1 MNEQIANAKCNPWPH
16 RLAVALAL
24 VTLPLIGVGG
34 LVTTYDAGMAVPDWP
49 GTYGYNLFLYP
60 LSTWWSGPWDL
71 FVEHGHRLLGAL
83 AGLLTIGLVIAVWLG
98 DSRRWMRDA
107 SLAALGLVIFQG
119 VLGGLRVLLDVRM
132 MALVHGCTGPL
143 FFAFSM
149 CLVEM
154 TSRSWRQPAAVQNMP
169 AGKRFARGTSL
180 AACLAYLQLT
190 VGALL
195 RHIPLDAP
203 PQVFRAALLFHLVFA
218 GVLAVL
224 LVMLAFAAVRGAAG
238 HPSLRTPAVCLSLL
252 VFCQVALGIS
262 TYVMKYSWPA
272 WMDRFGFAAS
282 YVVQERTLSQALIV
296 TEHVVCGSLI
306 LAALTTLSLRSSRLY
321 AAKTAAELGSN
332 LALVRAAA

>member
-1 MNEQIANAKCNPWPH
+1 MTEQAKLSKRGPWPH

-24 VTLPLIGVGG
+24 VSLPLIGVGG

-83 AGLLTIGLVIAVWLG
+83 AGILTIALVVAIWLG
-98 DSRRWMRDA
+98 DDRRWMRDA

-119 VLGGLRVLLDVRM
+119 VLGGMRVLLDERM

-143 FFAFSM
+143 FFAFVM

-154 TSRSWRQPAAVQNMP
+154 TSRNWRERELVEPSP
-169 AGKRFARGTSL
+169 AGRRFARSAGI
-180 AACLAYLQLT
+180 AACLSYLQLT

-203 PQVFRAALLFHLVFA
+203 PQVFRAALVFHLVFA
-218 GVLAVL
+218 GILTLLLSILAFAVLRGSAAHRPLRMPAIFLSL
-224 LVMLAFAAVRGAAG
+224 LVMLQLVLGA
-238 HPSLRTPAVCLSLL
+238 T
-252 VFCQVALGIS
+252 

-272 WMDRFGFAAS
+272 WMDSFGFAAG
-282 YVVQERTLSQALIV
+282 YVVQERNFAQGLIV

-306 LAALTTLSLRSSRLY
+306 LASLTTLALRAARVSAGQTAGEVGSRSLF
-321 AAKTAAELGSN
+321 A
-332 LALVRAAA
+332 RAAA

>member
-1 MNEQIANAKCNPWPH
+1 MNEQITSAKYNPWPH

-34 LVTTYDAGMAVPDWP
+34 LVTTFDAGMAVPDWP

-83 AGLLTIGLVIAVWLG
+83 AGILTIGLVIAVWLG

-119 VLGGLRVLLDVRM
+119 VLGGLRVRLDERM
-132 MALVHGCTGPL
+132 LALVHGCTGPL

-154 TSRSWRQPAAVQNMP
+154 TAAAWRRPAALQPCP
-169 AGKRFARGTSL
+169 AGRRFARSSAL

-195 RHIPLDAP
+195 RHVPITAP
-203 PQVFRAALLFHLVFA
+203 PQLFRAALIFHLVFA
-218 GVLAVL
+218 GVLVI
-224 LVMLAFAAVRGAAG
+224 LVAMLACGTVGRS
-238 HPSLRTPAVCLSLL
+238 SLRWHALGLSLL
-252 VFCQVALGIS
+252 VVVQVSLGLA
-262 TYVMKYSWPA
+262 TYVVKYSWPA

-282 YVVQERTLSQALIV
+282 YVVQEKSFEQSLIV
-296 TEHVVCGSLI
+296 TAHVVCGSMI
-306 LAALTTLSLRSSRLY
+306 LALLTTMLLRAARLY
-321 AAKTAAELGSN
+321 SARTVTELDSN
-332 LALVRAAA
+332 LTFMRAAT

>member
-1 MNEQIANAKCNPWPH
+1 MNEQASLAKQNPWPH
-16 RLAVALAL
+16 RLAVAIAL

-83 AGLLTIGLVIAVWLG
+83 AGIFTIGLVFAVWLG

-119 VLGGLRVLLDVRM
+119 VLGGLRVLFDERM
-132 MALVHGCTGPL
+132 IALVHGCTGPL

-154 TSRSWRQPAAVQNMP
+154 TSRNWRQPAVVQNVP
-169 AGKRFARGTSL
+169 AGRRFARGASL

-203 PQVFRAALLFHLVFA
+203 PQVFRAALLFHLIFA
-218 GVLAVL
+218 GVLVVL
-224 LVMLAFAAVRGAAG
+224 LSMLAFAAIRGAAS
-238 HPSLRTPAVCLSLL
+238 HPSLRAPAVCLSLL
-252 VFCQVALGIS
+252 VLCQVALGITS
-262 TYVMKYSWPA
+262 YVMKYSWPA
-272 WMDRFGFAAS
+272 WMDRFGFAAT
-282 YVVQERTLSQALIV
+282 YVVQERAFAQALIV

-306 LAALTTLSLRSSRLY
+306 LAALTTLSLRASRLY
-321 AAKTAAELGSN
+321 ATKTAAELGAN
-332 LALVRAAA
+332 LTLMRAAA

>member
-1 MNEQIANAKCNPWPH
+1 MNEQASLPKQSPWPH
-16 RLAVALAL
+16 RLAIALAL

-34 LVTTYDAGMAVPDWP
+34 LVTTLDAGMAVPDWP

-83 AGLLTIGLVIAVWLG
+83 AGILTIGVVIAVWLG

-119 VLGGLRVLLDVRM
+119 GLGGLRVLFDQRM

-143 FFAFSM
+143 FFAFSV

-154 TSRSWRQPAAVQNMP
+154 TSRSWWQAVVAQNNP
-169 AGKRFARGTSL
+169 AGRRFARNACL

-195 RHIPLDAP
+195 RHIPFDAP

-218 GVLAVL
+218 GVLVALAV
-224 LVMLAFAAVRGAAG
+224 MIALATFRGPAG
-238 HPSLRTPAVCLSLL
+238 HSSLRIPATFLSLL
-252 VFCQVALGIS
+252 VLAQVSLGVT

-282 YVVQERTLSQALIV
+282 YVVQERSFSQGLIV
-296 TEHVVCGSLI
+296 TGHVLCGSLI
-306 LAALTTLSLRSSRLY
+306 LATLTLLSLRASRAF
-321 AAKTAAELGSN
+321 AAKTASELGSN
-332 LALVRAAA
+332 LTLMRAAA

>member
-1 MNEQIANAKCNPWPH
+1 MNEQASLAKQNPWPH

-34 LVTTYDAGMAVPDWP
+34 LVTTYKAGLAVPDWP

-83 AGLLTIGLVIAVWLG
+83 AGILTIGLVIAVWLG
-98 DSRRWMRDA
+98 DNRRWMRDA

-119 VLGGLRVLLDVRM
+119 VLGGLRVLFDERM

-154 TSRSWRQPAAVQNMP
+154 TSRNWRQPAVVRNVS
-169 AGKRFARGTSL
+169 AGRRFARGASL

-218 GVLAVL
+218 GVLVIL
-224 LVMLAFAAVRGAAG
+224 LSMLAFAAIRGAAS
-238 HPSLRTPAVCLSLL
+238 HPSLRAPAVCLSLL
-252 VFCQVALGIS
+252 VLCQVALGLTS
-262 TYVMKYSWPA
+262 YVMKYSWPA
-272 WMDRFGFAAS
+272 WMDRFGFAAT
-282 YVVQERTLSQALIV
+282 YVVQERAFAQALIV

-306 LAALTTLSLRSSRLY
+306 LATLTTLSLRASRLY
-321 AAKTAAELGSN
+321 AGKTSAELGAN
-332 LALVRAAA
+332 LTLMRAAA

>member
-1 MNEQIANAKCNPWPH
+1 METTSSTKTNPWPH

-83 AGLLTIGLVIAVWLG
+83 AGILTIGFVIAVWLG
-98 DSRRWMRDA
+98 DNRRWMRDA

-119 VLGGLRVLLDVRM
+119 GLGGLRVLMDERM

-154 TSRSWRQPAAVQNMP
+154 TSRSWRQPAVVQNVP
-169 AGKRFARGTSL
+169 TGRRIARGASL

-190 VGALL
+190 VGAIL

-218 GVLAVL
+218 GVLLIL
-224 LVMLAFAAVRGAAG
+224 LSMLAIAAIRGAAS
-238 HPSLRTPAVCLSLL
+238 HPTLRAPAVCLSLL
-252 VFCQVALGIS
+252 VLCQVALGLTS
-262 TYVMKYSWPA
+262 YVMKYSWPA
-272 WMDRFGFAAS
+272 WMDRFGFAAT
-282 YVVQERTLSQALIV
+282 YVVQERAFSQALII

-306 LAALTTLSLRSSRLY
+306 LAALATLSLRASRLY
-321 AAKTAAELGSN
+321 ATKTAAELGAN
-332 LALVRAAA
+332 LTLVRAAV